1 MESNNELN
9 YTLDSMSC
17 DKCKLENSMS
27 DVDCE
32 KCLEKRFPKEDDR
45 IRYLDYLDTKKDL
58 ESEKNIAIDMGIYD
72 IGQETGELNFGGPD
86 FTVLTIPTL
95 ERTCTRYDCHC
106 YKKGLKMCQTYN
118 YISEEIDISEENW
131 ECTDCGGSHITKSDR
146 KYCPMLF
153 RY

>member
-9 YTLDSMSC
+9 YKLETMSC
-17 DKCKLENSMS
+17 DTCGNINDMGII
-27 DVDCE
+27 DCE
-32 KCLEKRFPKEDDR
+32 KCLEKRFPNEEDR
-45 IRYLDYLDTKKDL
+45 LRYLDYLDTKKDL

-86 FTVLTIPTL
+86 LTIPTL

-106 YKKGLKMCQTYN
+106 YKKGVKMCQKYN
-118 YISEEIDISEENW
+118 DISEENW
-131 ECTDCGGSHITKSDR
+131 ECNDCGGSHITKSDR